1 MKHVLR
7 LLILAVFVGHFSYAQ
22 DYKFGK
28 ISKDELT
35 QTHYSKDSI
44 ADAAVLY
51 RNVYVSYS
59 YVQGQGFQV
68 ITKVHERVKIYT
80 KEGFDYGT
88 ISESLYKSGSNNETL
103 SSIKAYTYNWVDG
116 NVEKSKLK
124 GSDVFSEET
133 SKYWS
138 KKKFTMPNV
147 KEGCVIEYSYNIVSP
162 FSYSLDEIDL
172 QYDIPI
178 VKQKIKVSTPEYF
191 VFKTQSKGYLFVEPK
206 HDMATA
212 KINFSSFNRPGGGN
226 GFRSVQQASI
236 NRSAVDYRID
246 ISTIEMSDVP
256 ALKDEPFVNNI
267 DNYRSAIKYEL
278 QYVKFP
284 NSPIDDYTSSWEKV
298 VKTIYVSEDFGN
310 QLDTKRYYKDD
321 LAIVLQGLS
330 TDMEKMNAVFQ
341 FVKNRMN
348 WNSIYGFTSDE
359 GVKKAYDLKTGNI
372 ADINLMLV
380 AMLRSAGLN
389 ADPVLVSTRS
399 NGVPLFPTMRGFNY
413 VVAAV
418 KLGEGNVFLDA
429 TNKYSKPNML
439 PTRTINWA
447 GRIVKDGGTST
458 SVSLI
463 PSYVSQENAMLMV
476 TISPEGEVAGKARRI
491 GKEYVAYSHR
501 NKYGDIDEETYLE
514 KLEEAYDGLEISEYS
529 VKDKNVVGKPIIESF
544 SFNKEDGVEI
554 IGDKMYLSPLFWHT
568 MSENPFKLEN
578 RDYPIDFTYPWQD
591 KYIINVKIPEGYK
604 VESIPKGMNISLE
617 GNAGAF
623 VYKVASNH
631 AGLQIMVD
639 LKMNQAVI
647 PALNYQGLK
656 EFYKAIVEKQA
667 EKVILSKI
675 SSNGDSKSATGGR

>member
-1 MKHVLR
+1 
-7 LLILAVFVGHFSYAQ
+7 
-22 DYKFGK
+22 
-28 ISKDELT
+28 
-35 QTHYSKDSI
+35 
-44 ADAAVLY
+44 
-51 RNVYVSYS
+51 
-59 YVQGQGFQV
+59 QV

-88 ISESLYKSGSNNETL
+88 ISESLYQRGSSNETL

-191 VFKTQSKGYLFVEPK
+191 VFKTQSKGYLLVDPQ
-206 HDMATA
+206 HDATTA
-212 KINFSSFNRPGGGN
+212 KINFTSFNRPSGSVGN
-226 GFRSVQQASI
+226 FQQSSI

-284 NSPIDDYTSSWEKV
+284 NSPIKDYTSSWGKV
-298 VKTIYVSEDFGN
+298 VKTIYESEGFGD
-310 QLDTKRYYKDD
+310 QLDSKRYYKDD
-321 LAIVLQGLS
+321 LAIILQGIS
-330 TDMEKMNAVFQ
+330 TDMEKMNTIFQ
-341 FVKNRMN
+341 FVKSRMH
-348 WNSIYGFTSDE
+348 WNSIYGYTSDE
-359 GVKKAYDLKTGNI
+359 GVKKAYNLKTGNI

-380 AMLRSAGLN
+380 SMLRSAGLN

-447 GRIVKDGGTST
+447 GRIVKDGGATT

-463 PSYVSQENAMLMV
+463 PPYVSQQNIILMV
-476 TISPEGEVAGKARRI
+476 TISPEGEVVGKARKMA
-491 GKEYVAYSHR
+491 KEYVAYSHR

-514 KLEEAYDGLEISEYS
+514 KLEETYDGLEISEYS
-529 VKDKNVVGKPIIESF
+529 IKDKNVVGKPIVESF

-554 IGDKMYLSPLFWHT
+554 IGDKMYLSPLFWYT

-591 KYIINVKIPEGYK
+591 KYMINVKIPEGYK
-604 VESIPKGMNISLE
+604 VESIPKGMNISLQDE
-617 GNAGAF
+617 AGAF
-623 VYKVASNH
+623 VYQVVSNNID
-631 AGLQIMVD
+631 LQIMVD
-639 LKMNQAVI
+639 LRLNQAVI
-647 PALNYQGLK
+647 PVHNYLGLK
-656 EFYKAIVEKQA
+656 EFYKALIEKQA
-667 EKVILSKI
+667 EKIVLSKI
-675 SSNGDSKSATGGR
+675 SNDENSQSATGENK